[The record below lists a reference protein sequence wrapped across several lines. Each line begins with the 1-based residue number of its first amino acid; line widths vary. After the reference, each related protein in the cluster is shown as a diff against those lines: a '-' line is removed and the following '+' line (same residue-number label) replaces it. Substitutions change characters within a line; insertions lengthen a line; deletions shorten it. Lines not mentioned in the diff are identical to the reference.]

1 MLYENTFLLVTGKCF
16 LHSPES
22 LFVVSYDLLRPR
34 LFQSWDK
41 PHVGPASWA
50 LLRQLHD
57 RASITPPPHD
67 VLHAHCPGMWNSCQ
81 TEPGVGS
88 LRRGDRQALSKD
100 AEGPAVSCLG
110 DVCLQVPPILI
121 PS

>member
-57 RASITPPPHD
+57 RASITPPLHPMMCCMPT
-67 VLHAHCPGMWNSCQ
+67 VLACGTH
-81 TEPGVGS
+81 V
-88 LRRGDRQALSKD
+88 RLSQ
-100 AEGPAVSCLG
+100 ES
-110 DVCLQVPPILI
+110 VP
-121 PS
+121 